1 MVWIYDDNHCIFS
14 NDMKYTGEPGHFF
27 YPLLWLM
34 ILKVE
39 NASENIGE
47 FNSQL
52 KGNYSLK

>member
-47 FNSQL
+47 FNS
-52 KGNYSLK
+52 